1 MPKKQQRSAVQD
13 LMEKPLINPF
23 NQALPKPLMDLA
35 QPFTQGPFSPLQA
48 PGFLKL
54 ALEARGPWE
63 HAALLAAWPL
73 LKLAPKGDGHPVLV
87 LPGFIAG
94 DASTFLLRQ
103 FLSDRGYHAVG
114 WMQGRNLGP
123 KPGVLESALEHV
135 QQIHRDTGEKVSIVG
150 WSLGGIYARELAKL
164 APKSVRSVI
173 SLGSPFAGPGEAT
186 NAWWLFKIFNPDH
199 AHVSENLT
207 DLQAPPPCPTTAIF
221 SRTDGVVP
229 WQGSSHSAEQLATR
243 IDIENIEVEASH
255 LGMGAHPLVLYA
267 IADRLAQAEG
277 QWAPFD
283 REGWRKLAFRNPVR
297 RGFFF

>member
-1 MPKKQQRSAVQD
+1 M
-13 LMEKPLINPF
+13 NPF
-23 NQALPKPLMDLA
+23 NQFMPKPLLDMLKPFG
-35 QPFTQGPFSPLQA
+35 QVGKGPFTPIEA
-48 PGFLKL
+48 PGLLKL

-63 HAALLAAWPL
+63 HASLLASWPL

-103 FLSDRGYHAVG
+103 FLTDRGYLASG

-135 QQIHRDTGEKVSIVG
+135 KHIHRESGRKVSIIG
-150 WSLGGIYARELAKL
+150 WSLGGIYARELAKM
-164 APKSVRSVI
+164 APESVRSVI

-186 NAWWLFKIFNPDH
+186 NAWWLFKAFNPDH
-199 AHVSENLT
+199 EAVSANMH
-207 DLQAPPPCPTTAIF
+207 DLATPPTCPTTAVF
-221 SRTDGVVP
+221 SRSDGVVP
-229 WQGSSHSAEQLATR
+229 WEGSSHSAEQLAQHSN
-243 IDIENIEVEASH
+243 IENIEVEASH

-267 IADRLAQAEG
+267 IADRLAHAEG
-277 QWAPFD
+277 TWAPFD
-283 REGWRKLAFRNPVR
+283 REGWRKLAFRNPAR

>member
-1 MPKKQQRSAVQD
+1 
-13 LMEKPLINPF
+13 LIKPF
-23 NQALPKPLMDLA
+23 NQLLPKPLFDMMK
-35 QPFTQGPFSPLQA
+35 PFSPGSFSAMQA

-63 HAALLAAWPL
+63 HASLLAAWPL

-103 FLSDRGYHAVG
+103 FLTDRGYTPSG

-135 QQIHRDTGEKVSIVG
+135 RALHRNTGRKVSIIG

-164 APKSVRSVI
+164 TPESVRDVI

-199 AHVSENLT
+199 ATVTENRREL
-207 DLQAPPPCPTTAIF
+207 AEPPSCPTTAIF

-229 WQGSSHSAEQLATR
+229 WQGSSHSAEQLAAR
-243 IDIENIEVEASH
+243 SDVENIEVEASH

-277 QWAPFD
+277 AWAPFD
-283 REGWRKLAFRNPVR
+283 REGWRKLAFRNPTR
-297 RGFFF
+297 PGFFF